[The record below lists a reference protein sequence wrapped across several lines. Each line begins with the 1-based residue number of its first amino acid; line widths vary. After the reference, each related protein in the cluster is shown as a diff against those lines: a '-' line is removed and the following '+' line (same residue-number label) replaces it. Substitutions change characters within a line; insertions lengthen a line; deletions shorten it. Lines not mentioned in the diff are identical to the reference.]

1 MARIVEFTDKGEASE
16 INRHTDVECGYSIA
30 RTVDGTFLVLET
42 YGSKDRAIPGKPSQS
57 LLLDEDGAAQLKVII
72 ERAFP
77 ALQT

>member
-1 MARIVEFTDKGEASE
+1 MAKIVEFTDKGEIDK

-30 RTVDGTFLVLET
+30 RTADGAFLVLET

-57 LLLDEDGAAQLKVII
+57 LLFDADGAARLKEII

-77 ALQT
+77 ALRR